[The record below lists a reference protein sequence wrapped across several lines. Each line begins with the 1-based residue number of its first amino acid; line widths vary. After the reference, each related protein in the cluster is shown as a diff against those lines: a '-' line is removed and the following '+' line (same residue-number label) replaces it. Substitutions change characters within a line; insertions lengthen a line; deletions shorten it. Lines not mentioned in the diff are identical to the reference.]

1 MVNANNPHARI
12 DAINLALDR
21 ATAAK
26 ISARPELVE
35 IGQANL
41 RRWQARNGGEFSPA
55 HQEWELILRFL
66 TPDELAEFIVSETPK
81 ANRLRQS
88 SPLAGILTEAER
100 LAILRANEKAAA

>member
-1 MVNANNPHARI
+1 MVNANNPHAGI

-26 ISARPELVE
+26 IRARPELVE

-41 RRWQARNGGEFSPA
+41 RRWMQYDDGFVHPVHE
-55 HQEWELILRFL
+55 EWKAILNFL
-66 TPDELAEFIVSETPK
+66 TPTEIADFVESDTPK

-88 SPLAGILTEAER
+88 TPLTGILSEEER
-100 LAILRANEKAAA
+100 LAILHDYEKIAV